1 MIEKY
6 TLKFIKTIKMIVAI
20 CIGISVLAIF
30 GCIGGYDTNT
40 MTTIEFGQNIVCI
53 TLVCILIS
61 ITYAF
66 LEKIENHLEITII
79 TRRRA
84 ERNRKM
90 RKQMLEKTSKYLD
103 LSRQM

>member
-6 TLKFIKTIKMIVAI
+6 TLKIIRTIKLIVAI
-20 CIGISVLAIF
+20 CIGICVLAIF

-40 MTTIEFGQNIVCI
+40 MTTIEFGRNIICI
-53 TLVCILIS
+53 ALICILTS
-61 ITYAF
+61 IIYAF

-84 ERNRKM
+84 ERNRKI
-90 RKQMLEKTSKYLD
+90 RKQISEKTSKYLD